1 MTVAQVLVTGA
12 DVAAFIGKAGDAE
25 TIEQANNALTVI
37 VGMARA
43 YTRDA
48 GGFDGPGADVY
59 VRPDLKAVVVAASA
73 RLMANT
79 SQIGHSETIG
89 PWTKTFAGGFSGWSL
104 AEQTVLNRYRRKA
117 Q

>member
-59 VRPDLKAVVVAASA
+59 VNPDLRSVLVGATA
-73 RLMANT
+73 RLLSNP
-79 SQIGHSETIG
+79 SQLGHAETIG
-89 PWTKTFAGGFSGWSL
+89 PWTKSWTAGFSGWSL
-104 AEQTVLNRYRRKA
+104 AELAVLNRYRKRA
-117 Q
+117 H